1 MAAIVTISNSSP
13 SALSSVIFLRR
24 IIVISCFVGMAHVFL
39 VSAKAILWS
48 SSSTVNALLDSSI
61 SEGAVIVGTAETK
74 RDGSGTFWNEY
85 SHAEANVDDIANQ
98 KESINSSLRQRR
110 RRLVAMPP
118 TSQSDEQ
125 LLGDDVVDEG
135 GVIINMMRRAKDHVS
150 PSDVPLLLQIPPH
163 DITSASEA
171 VYNIMTQCYGLIGQR
186 YDNDNVNDLQEAK
199 RNNLVDKY
207 FLSADYYFGG
217 VSPPQQ
223 QKSAMVGAGA
233 ASEHTAERKLLQQQ
247 PFHFLATH
255 HYQEGAALFT
265 PKHRGR
271 VIAILEH
278 PVIVVQKNFV
288 SSLSSTAFSLHMA
301 SSNQH
306 QQHHD
311 ALLEQLIQYVNS
323 TNYVDN
329 TMTRMI
335 SNVPH
340 PIPLTEE
347 HFKYARMILENK
359 FLIGMGY
366 DMNETLYK
374 RIKLYFGWKELSD
387 KRGCEAEIMRSL
399 PITNTNNNHKQN
411 NNNNDA
417 TSSSSSVL
425 VEEGSKI
432 WRFIQRKNL
441 YDMKLYARGMSIFA
455 DQKMRLPVH
464 YSVRQQEVAEVQAAF
479 FDGGNLRS
487 VEEYRDASDIPFFW

>member
-1 MAAIVTISNSSP
+1 
-13 SALSSVIFLRR
+13 
-24 IIVISCFVGMAHVFL
+24 MAHVFL
-39 VSAKAILWS
+39 AAATAILWS
-48 SSSTVNALLDSSI
+48 SAVYAHLDSSV
-61 SEGAVIVGTAETK
+61 SKGAVIVSTAETTH
-74 RDGSGTFWNEY
+74 DGSGNSWNEY
-85 SHAEANVDDIANQ
+85 SHAEDIVDDIANQ
-98 KESINSSLRQRR
+98 QESINSSLRQRR
-110 RRLVAMPP
+110 RRLVDMSS

-125 LLGDDVVDEG
+125 LLGDDTVDEG

-163 DITSASEA
+163 DITSTSEA

-233 ASEHTAERKLLQQQ
+233 ANENTAERKLLQQQ

-340 PIPLTEE
+340 PTPLTEE

-399 PITNTNNNHKQN
+399 PITNTNTNHKQN